1 MVFAMIDFHNNLG
14 SVDET
19 VSEMEGKVAIWEILK
34 LDFIEGIS

>member
-1 MVFAMIDFHNNLG
+1 MFAMIDFHNSLV
-14 SVDET
+14 SVDDT

>member
-1 MVFAMIDFHNNLG
+1 MTDFHNSLG
-14 SVDET
+14 SVDDT